1 MEFELLGLIGPLG
14 LIWPLGLIGLFGLL
28 NTVESLVLLYWALKK
43 TIAGLS
49 ICGFRLK
56 QISVFVLPMSKV
68 GYDGFHVCSDLF
80 CWPVLRCHML
90 YAVVYQ
96 LLLAGISELP
106 ILVAP
111 FAVLFVEVAVWV
123 FAYR

>member
-1 MEFELLGLIGPLG
+1 MQAFRLCNGL
-14 LIWPLGLIGLFGLL
+14 
-28 NTVESLVLLYWALKK
+28 
-43 TIAGLS
+43 
-49 ICGFRLK
+49 CGFRLK

-96 LLLAGISELP
+96 LLLAGIGELSV
-106 ILVAP
+106 LVAP
-111 FAVLFVEVAVWV
+111 FAVLFVEVAV
-123 FAYR
+123 

>member
-1 MEFELLGLIGPLG
+1 
-14 LIWPLGLIGLFGLL
+14 
-28 NTVESLVLLYWALKK
+28 
-43 TIAGLS
+43 
-49 ICGFRLK
+49 
-56 QISVFVLPMSKV
+56 
-68 GYDGFHVCSDLF
+68 
-80 CWPVLRCHML
+80 ML

-96 LLLAGISELP
+96 LLLAGIGELP